1 MHKKLF
7 WFFILGLGQAVWL
20 QGQVS
25 PSTGA
30 IQGSVVDQTGAIVTD
45 ASVTLTNKSLSLTRD
60 TKTQQDGTYLFPLLP
75 PASGYEVTVSAQG
88 FRKEVLTD
96 LTVRVTETTVANIK
110 LQLGATTEE
119 VSVRGDA
126 QAVQT
131 TSATLGAV
139 VPSEVIVEIPL
150 ATRSVFD
157 LLGTDAG
164 VGATLTSPANTITQ
178 SQQALFVAGS
188 RAEANNYMLNGVD
201 ANNFEFHTLAAGIV
215 PIPNPDAVM
224 EFKTQTSLYDATT
237 GFSSGGNISLVT
249 RSGTSHIHGSAYEFY
264 RDTIFNAEDFFLNR
278 AGAPRPVFQQNQFG
292 FSLGGPAKILPKT
305 FWFVNYEGFRQK
317 NGVQGSVTGPMPVLP
332 STRNAS
338 TLAAAFGLPASAI
351 DPVAVKY
358 LNAPGPYGGL
368 LFPSGTGAPVGQLG
382 SFAFSSPV
390 IYNSD
395 QFNSR
400 LDHDFTQANRFSGT
414 FFYSSG
420 ALVNPGGASTSGLGQ
435 QYQYIFF
442 NDSVSLNDT
451 HIFRPNLLNEFTYG
465 VTWNARDISPIN
477 NLTLAD
483 VGMTRFNSSVINQLP
498 SLGFSDQLACCSSV
512 VSINETQ
519 HNASF
524 DLRDMVSYIK
534 GKHTVRMG
542 FEARQQEFNFNSP
555 PGRGS
560 LSFSGNNVADSMYGA
575 PPAGVADLS
584 LRDFLIGAPI
594 SVSDSTG
601 LLNYGYRAHDWIG
614 FVQDDYRVTHRL
626 TLNLGL
632 RYDYLGNNSEVHGHI
647 SNFDPGL
654 LSPAA
659 IATGGPGLQAGFVA
673 PGTQGVSPST
683 FESGPGKNFAPR
695 AGFAYDVFGNGKLAV
710 RGGYGIYFQRIG
722 GGSTLQSSGNPPFAL
737 SASNSGFLGTQMLAN
752 PFPVLPLP
760 SQFPIFPTFP
770 VLNSLNS
777 DGSPNYTGILLG
789 VTELDRHTRSP
800 YTQTWNFTIANQFLP
815 GWTVETGYLGSHSI
829 GLLAEQSINNALL
842 VNASTPAR
850 FGLATNSSANRN
862 SRVTYAGFSTG
873 GIVDIT
879 SSASSFYDAFLL
891 TITHRFAK
899 GLFLK
904 GAYTFS
910 KTIDDSLS
918 STGFDV
924 GGTTAGNQ
932 FIPALNK
939 GLADF
944 DIRHRVVVTYV
955 YQLPKVHEKY
965 LSPILSNW
973 QISALTIMQSGLPGY
988 VGQSISNSLSGT
1000 SGYGLVLPGCQLV
1013 TGGDP
1018 TSHLNSYL
1026 NSSCVALTPQL
1037 TGGQTFGPLS
1047 PYESPGNQTY
1057 TITPGGTGRL
1067 QGPVTRG
1074 FFRAPFEK
1082 RWDVALVKKIPI
1094 KKLGERTDLEFR
1106 AEAFKVFNNP
1116 IFSGPSATVGTS
1128 TFGRITS
1135 TVDNTGRQLQ
1145 FAVKVVF

>member
-1 MHKKLF
+1 MKL
-7 WFFILGLGQAVWL
+7 A
-20 QGQVS
+20 
-25 PSTGA
+25 
-30 IQGSVVDQTGAIVTD
+30 
-45 ASVTLTNKSLSLTRD
+45 NKSLAFSRE
-60 TKTQQDGTYLFPLLP
+60 TKTQSDGTYLFALVP
-75 PASGYEVTVSAQG
+75 PESGYEVTVSAAG
-88 FRKEVLTD
+88 FQNEVIGN
-96 LTVRVTETTVANIK
+96 LTVRVTETTVANVK
-110 LQLGATTEE
+110 LQVGTSSET
-119 VSVRGDA
+119 VSVRADT

-131 TSATLGAV
+131 TNATLGGV
-139 VPSEVIVEIPL
+139 VPSEVIVELPL

-164 VGATLTSPANTITQ
+164 VGATLTLPANTITQ
-178 SQQALFVAGS
+178 TQQALFVAGS
-188 RAEANNYMLNGVD
+188 RAEANNYILNGVD

-224 EFKTQTSLYDATT
+224 EFRTQTSLYDATT

-249 RSGTSHIHGSAYEFY
+249 RAGTNQIHGSAYEFY

-278 AGAPRPVFQQNQFG
+278 AGAPRPIFQQNQFG

-317 NGVQGSVTGPMPVLP
+317 NGVQGSETGSLPVLP
-332 STRNAS
+332 TVRTAS
-338 TLAAAFGLPASAI
+338 TLASAFGLPASAI

-368 LFPSGTGAPVGQLG
+368 LWPSGVGAPVGQLG

-390 IYNSD
+390 VYNSD

-400 LDHDFTQANRFSGT
+400 LDHDFTQANHFFGT

-435 QYQYIFF
+435 EYQYVFF
-442 NDSVSLNDT
+442 NNSTAINDT
-451 HIFRPNLLNEFTYG
+451 HIFKPNLLNEFTYG

-477 NLTLAD
+477 NLTLSN
-483 VGMTRFNSSVINQLP
+483 VGMTRFNSSLINQLP
-498 SLGFSDQLACCSSV
+498 SISFTDQLACCSSV

-524 DLRDMVSYIK
+524 DLRDMVSYII
-534 GKHTVRMG
+534 GKHTLRMG

-575 PPAGVADLS
+575 PPVGVADLS
-584 LRDFLIGAPI
+584 IRDFLIGAPI
-594 SVSDSTG
+594 SISDSTG
-601 LLNYGYRAHDWIG
+601 LLNYGYRAHDWIA

-626 TLNLGL
+626 TVNLGL
-632 RYDYLGNNSEVHGHI
+632 RYDYLGNNSEVHGYI
-647 SNFDPGL
+647 SNFDPSL
-654 LSPAA
+654 LSPATV
-659 IATGGPGLQAGFVA
+659 ATGGPGLKAGFVA
-673 PGTQGVSPST
+673 PSGAAGGFGTPGVSPST

-695 AGFAYDVFGNGKLAV
+695 GGFAYDVFGNSKLAV

-737 SASNSGFLGTQMLAN
+737 SASNSGFLGTQVLAN

-770 VLNSLNS
+770 VLNSLNA
-777 DGSPNYTGILLG
+777 DGTPNYTGNLLG
-789 VTELDRHTRSP
+789 VVELDRNTKSP
-800 YTQTWNFTIANQFLP
+800 YTQSWNLTIAHQFLP
-815 GWTVETGYLGSHSI
+815 GWTVETGYVGSHSI
-829 GLLAEQSINNALL
+829 DLLAEQSINNALL
-842 VNASTPAR
+842 VNSSNPTR

-862 SRVTYAGFSTG
+862 SRVPFAGLSTG

-910 KTIDDSLS
+910 KTIDDALS

-955 YQLPKVHEKY
+955 YQLPKVHGV
-965 LSPILSNW
+965 LSPVLSDW
-973 QISALTIMQSGLPGY
+973 QLSGLTIAQSGLPGY
-988 VGQSISNSLSGT
+988 IGQSISNSLSGT
-1000 SGYGLVLPGCQLV
+1000 SGYGLVIPGCQLV
-1013 TGGDP
+1013 TSGNIANN
-1018 TSHLNSYL
+1018 LNNYL
-1026 NSSCVALTPQL
+1026 NSSCVSLTPQL

-1057 TITPGGTGRL
+1057 TITPGATGRL

-1074 FFRAPFEK
+1074 FFRAPFEN
-1082 RWDVALVKKIPI
+1082 RWDAALVKKFPI
-1094 KKLGERTDLEFR
+1094 KKLGEKTDLEFR

-1116 IFSGPSATVGTS
+1116 IFAAPAATAGAS
-1128 TFGRITS
+1128 TFGRITA